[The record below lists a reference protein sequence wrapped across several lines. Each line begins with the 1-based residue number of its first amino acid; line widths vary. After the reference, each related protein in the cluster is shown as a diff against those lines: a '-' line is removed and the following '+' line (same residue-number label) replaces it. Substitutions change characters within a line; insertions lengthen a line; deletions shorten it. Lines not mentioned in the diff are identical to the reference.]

1 MNWKN
6 FNESFDIYINGSCVR
21 RTYSRNKA
29 INLDQKWCGQLFEQR
44 KVEVVNTISGEVIYQ
59 LN

>member
-29 INLDQKWCGQLFEQR
+29 INLAQKWCGQLFEQR